1 MGLGGVG
8 LRGVEKHFFF
18 EGFPKGNSELK
29 TVCKVST
36 VFNILSQKLYISI
49 MSLTNTAIKFCY

>member
-1 MGLGGVG
+1 MGVWVQEVWKKSTL
-8 LRGVEKHFFF
+8 FF